1 MAFQLIALLAL
12 AEDPASIL
20 SIYCFFTVI
29 STSVPKDPMPSSQKG
44 LNRHMARASE
54 ATSQAQELS
63 VVLPRCGCESIE
75 VKALASP
82 PSGLLPTFHP
92 AL

>member
-1 MAFQLIALLAL
+1 MRIGRCC
-12 AEDPASIL
+12 ENMPRKGCNTRGKRHKRMKIPKGKGTGRSI
-20 SIYCFFTVI
+20 
-29 STSVPKDPMPSSQKG
+29 KG